1 MNAKDL
7 LIQTDLAVTSFTNE
21 STHKDQQRQFFLKD
35 TQKNISAQIADF
47 KLFPISF
54 LLHKYNVLT
63 FNLIWSNEIH

>member
-7 LIQTDLAVTSFTNE
+7 LIQTDLAVISFTNE

-47 KLFPISF
+47 KLFPI
-54 LLHKYNVLT
+54 
-63 FNLIWSNEIH
+63 